1 MEAQLIKNHIEV
13 SGCFRE
19 KDQIKGI
26 TGRKW
31 DPRKKA
37 WKIPVTTEAINAIQ
51 NLAWPDKLDPKIEQ
65 EYNRLQAIQ
74 ANTQEMKSAAKIKPI
89 EPMPIKI
96 KPYQHQIKGYNLGL
110 INPSFALL
118 AEMGT
123 GKSLTAVAIA
133 SRRYQRG
140 EVRRLLV
147 VAPTSVCPVWPE
159 EFEAAT
165 IQYAVQ
171 VLQGPTKKRL
181 EKLKNFSSQGLQ
193 VAVINYEATWRMV
206 DELKEW
212 EPDMIIADESQR
224 IKNHAAQQSKAMH
237 KLGKVAK
244 YKLILTGTPVQK
256 APLDFFSQ
264 YKFLNPSIFGG
275 SYYAFRNRYAVM
287 GGYGGHEVVSYQHL
301 DELTKKAHSIAY
313 RVTKKEALDLPPQL
327 PPEYRYCTLEP
338 KARKLYD
345 DIRKNSYAELK
356 NGEITATNVLT
367 RLLRL
372 QQATGGF
379 IDTDDGSLK
388 QISEAKLTVLRE
400 TVEDLI
406 VAGKKVVIFARF
418 RPEIAAIQKMLEGM
432 KVRYSWI
439 AGDVPTK
446 DRGKKVKEFQED
458 AGCMAFVAQIQT
470 AGLGI
475 TLHAADT
482 AVFYSVDFNYANY
495 EQARARIHRIGQ
507 IHPCTYIHI
516 LAEDTID
523 RHVLDVLEKKE
534 NMARK
539 IVDDW
544 EEFFKK

>member
-1 MEAQLIKNHIEV
+1 
-13 SGCFRE
+13 
-19 KDQIKGI
+19 
-26 TGRKW
+26 
-31 DPRKKA
+31 
-37 WKIPVTTEAINAIQ
+37 
-51 NLAWPDKLDPKIEQ
+51 
-65 EYNRLQAIQ
+65 
-74 ANTQEMKSAAKIKPI
+74 
-89 EPMPIKI
+89 
-96 KPYQHQIKGYNLGL
+96 
-110 INPSFALL
+110 
-118 AEMGT
+118 
-123 GKSLTAVAIA
+123 
-133 SRRYQRG
+133 
-140 EVRRLLV
+140 
-147 VAPTSVCPVWPE
+147 
-159 EFEAAT
+159 
-165 IQYAVQ
+165 
-171 VLQGPTKKRL
+171 
-181 EKLKNFSSQGLQ
+181 
-193 VAVINYEATWRMV
+193 
-206 DELKEW
+206 
-212 EPDMIIADESQR
+212 
-224 IKNHAAQQSKAMH
+224 MH

-244 YKLILTGTPVQK
+244 YKLILTGTPIQK

-264 YKFLNPSIFGG
+264 YKFLDPSIFGG

-338 KARKLYD
+338 KARKIYD

-356 NGEITATNVLT
+356 SGEITATNVLT

-379 IDTDDGSLK
+379 IDTDDGDLK

-400 TVEDLI
+400 TTEDLI
-406 VAGKKVVIFARF
+406 TAGKKVVIFARF
-418 RPEIAAIQKMLEGM
+418 RPEIAAIQKMLEDM
-432 KVRYSWI
+432 KTRYSWI
-439 AGDVPTK
+439 AGDVPIK
-446 DRGKKVKEFQED
+446 DRGEKVKEFQED

-507 IHPCTYIHI
+507 THPCTYIHI
-516 LAEDTID
+516 LAENTID

-539 IVDDW
+539 LVDDW